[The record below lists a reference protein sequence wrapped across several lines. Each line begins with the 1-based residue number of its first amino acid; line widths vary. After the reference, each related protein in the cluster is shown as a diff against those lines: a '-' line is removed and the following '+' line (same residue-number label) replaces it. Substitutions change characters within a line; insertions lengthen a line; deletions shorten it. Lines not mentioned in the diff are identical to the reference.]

1 MAQPRQAPAC
11 RHRSAGGACGL
22 AQGPTTGCRHS
33 SRRHLGDHRDRR
45 RSRDRDQFS
54 AVDAAARLVYGAFDA
69 ADLRVLGRDLW
80 RRRARISRRPVDVGV
95 ENSAADESLR
105 LEQAPVRHGGREP
118 CGTARQAAAAM
129 GRTEILQRVRSQ
141 RVPQGHD
148 DERAGAPLRRHQ
160 GRPRRA
166 VVQVAS
172 RRHCRRR
179 PAARLHLCRRC
190 CAGDPLAVGDTVGLR
205 PVQHRHRD
213 GAQLQGS
220 GAVGLRGAR
229 HDGEY
234 RLCRHARGDPRQ
246 LPVLHPERGR
256 SAARRRLQRRLHAA
270 RGRGRAL
277 RRGLSRPRRSFPLA
291 TRRNQMLDFDALSQ
305 EIAGRTVLCV
315 GDLMLD
321 EFVYGEVSRISP
333 EAPTPVIA
341 VQRTEI
347 DVGGAGNVARNIAS
361 LGARCIFVGLI
372 GADEA
377 GKTLKAELAQ
387 EGLVESM
394 LVCDPGRPTTRKV
407 RFVSDHFSMHM
418 LRADWEMASPAA
430 SDIEQQL
437 IDVILPQLSRAD
449 IVLLSDYAKG
459 VLTTRVIRNVIDAAR
474 RLGKRVIVDPK
485 SANFAIYRGATLLTP
500 NRKEFAEATRSKA
513 DSTESI
519 ADAAQDAMQ
528 LADCDAMLVTQSEQ
542 GMTLVPRSGEAIHVP
557 AHPVRVRDV
566 SGAGD
571 TVAAVL
577 AVALAAGADWEA
589 ALRMATAAAAVA
601 VSKKGTATVTPAE
614 LRRKILPHAYLA
626 AEEKIIATSGDL
638 DAHLADWRKQ
648 DLRIGFT
655 NGCFD
660 ILHPGHVKVLTAA
673 RGACDRLVV
682 GLNSD
687 ASVKR
692 LKGEGR
698 PVQDERARS
707 EVLAALEAVDLVVIF
722 EEDTPIK
729 LIAEIKPSG
738 LVKGGDYTREQ
749 VVGYEIVEACGGE
762 ALLVD
767 ILQGHSTTSLVDR
780 ARGGK
785 A

>member
-1 MAQPRQAPAC
+1 M
-11 RHRSAGGACGL
+11 
-22 AQGPTTGCRHS
+22 
-33 SRRHLGDHRDRR
+33 
-45 RSRDRDQFS
+45 
-54 AVDAAARLVYGAFDA
+54 V
-69 ADLRVLGRDLW
+69 
-80 RRRARISRRPVDVGV
+80 
-95 ENSAADESLR
+95 
-105 LEQAPVRHGGREP
+105 
-118 CGTARQAAAAM
+118 
-129 GRTEILQRVRSQ
+129 
-141 RVPQGHD
+141 
-148 DERAGAPLRRHQ
+148 
-160 GRPRRA
+160 
-166 VVQVAS
+166 
-172 RRHCRRR
+172 
-179 PAARLHLCRRC
+179 
-190 CAGDPLAVGDTVGLR
+190 
-205 PVQHRHRD
+205 
-213 GAQLQGS
+213 
-220 GAVGLRGAR
+220 
-229 HDGEY
+229 
-234 RLCRHARGDPRQ
+234 
-246 LPVLHPERGR
+246 
-256 SAARRRLQRRLHAA
+256 
-270 RGRGRAL
+270 
-277 RRGLSRPRRSFPLA
+277 
-291 TRRNQMLDFDALSQ
+291 DFDALSHAMTRQ
-305 EIAGRTVLCV
+305 TVLCV

-321 EFVYGEVSRISP
+321 EFVYGDVSRISP
-333 EAPTPVIA
+333 EAPAPVIA
-341 VQRTEI
+341 VQRSETDI
-347 DVGGAGNVARNIAS
+347 GGAGNVARNIAA
-361 LGARCIFVGLI
+361 LGARCLFVGLT
-372 GADEA
+372 GDDEA
-377 GKTLKAELAQ
+377 GKTLRADLVQ
-387 EGLVESM
+387 ESLIESV
-394 LVCDPGRPTTRKV
+394 LVCDPARPTTRKV
-407 RFVSDHFSMHM
+407 RFVSEHSSTHM
-418 LRADWEMASPAA
+418 LRADWELAKPASPEV
-430 SDIEQQL
+430 EQKL
-437 IDVILPQLSRAD
+437 IDAILPLLPRAD

-459 VLTTRVIRNVIDAAR
+459 VLTARVIRNVIDAAR
-474 RLGKRVIVDPK
+474 EVGKRVIVDPK
-485 SANFAIYRGATLLTP
+485 SVNFGIYRGATLLTP
-500 NRKEFAEATRSKA
+500 NRKEFAEATRSRA

-749 VVGYEIVEACGGE
+749 VVGHEIVDAHGGE
-762 ALLVD
+762 VLLVD
-767 ILQGHSTTSLVDR
+767 VLPGFSTTSLVKR
-780 ARGGK
+780 AREGQ